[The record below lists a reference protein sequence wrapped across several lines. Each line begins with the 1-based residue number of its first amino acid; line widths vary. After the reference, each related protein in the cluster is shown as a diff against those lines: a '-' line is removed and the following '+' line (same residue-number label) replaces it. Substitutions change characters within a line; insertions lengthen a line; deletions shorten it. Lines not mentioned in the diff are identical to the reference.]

1 MSPCWRPLSQSHPS
15 CHRLFWDPQCL
26 PDKERRYILCI
37 GMKPPRC
44 VNKVENVFFVLLHLL
59 DSLSH
64 KMLNRWSFYLQKY
77 ILSGFYILQFLI
89 YIQSCNHPL
98 RLHFVSF
105 LFILPSFVIAFNN
118 FSNFLLYK
126 VFQFLSFVPIILH
139 PMWTVILLQFNF
151 TGTFKTYF
159 LFLRDREAS

>member
-89 YIQSCNHPL
+89 YMQSCMHPL

-118 FSNFLLYK
+118 FSNFLLDK
-126 VFQFLSFVPIILH
+126 VFQFLFFVFFLH
-139 PMWTVILLQFNF
+139 PMWTVILVQFNF
-151 TGTFKTYF
+151 KGTFKTYF
-159 LFLRDREAS
+159 LFLREAS

>member
-89 YIQSCNHPL
+89 YMQSCMHPL

-118 FSNFLLYK
+118 FSNFLLDK
-126 VFQFLSFVPIILH
+126 LFQFLFFVAIILH
-139 PMWTVILLQFNF
+139 PMWTVILVQFNF

-159 LFLRDREAS
+159 LFLREAS